1 MIFNVLLI
9 AKSLAGSAA
18 VIKVALAGF
27 TGRAVPFTSTTVL
40 ELKFV
45 PVMVTSRARL
55 PGWTTEGDML
65 FAIGT
70 GLFTVNDL
78 AATGLPPG
86 F

>member
-18 VIKVALAGF
+18 VIEVALADI
-27 TGRAVPFTSTTVL
+27 TGRAAPFTSTTVV

-45 PVMVTSRARL
+45 PVMVRSRAGL
-55 PGWTTEGDML
+55 PSWTVEGAML
-65 FAIGT
+65 MAVGK

-78 AATGLPPG
+78 ATTGLPLG